1 MNVSS
6 QTSGSA
12 LLLMLDLWRRK
23 QGEELC
29 VPETWRSS
37 IRRMA
42 YEIARAQEEFVLQG
56 LMLKVGARA
65 HRKCTSLV
73 GFQDR

>member
-1 MNVSS
+1 MNVSL
-6 QTSGSA
+6 QTSVSA

-29 VPETWRSS
+29 VPETWRSA

-42 YEIARAQEEFVLQG
+42 YEIASAQEEIVLQG
-56 LMLKVGARA
+56 LVLTVGARA
-65 HRKCTSLV
+65 YRKCTGLV
-73 GFQDR
+73 GFQYR

>member
-1 MNVSS
+1 MNLSL
-6 QTSGSA
+6 QTSVSA

-29 VPETWRSS
+29 VPETWRSA

-42 YEIARAQEEFVLQG
+42 YEIARAQEEFILQG
-56 LMLKVGARA
+56 LVLTVGARA